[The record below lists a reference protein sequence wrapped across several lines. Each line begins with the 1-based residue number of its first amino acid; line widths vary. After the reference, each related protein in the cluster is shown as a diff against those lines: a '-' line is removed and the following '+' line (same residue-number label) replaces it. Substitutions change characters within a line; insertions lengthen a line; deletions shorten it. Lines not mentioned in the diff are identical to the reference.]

1 MDNEKEYNNLLNK
14 IDSIELINDENLDKM
29 DFYELCYYMQTL
41 NNIDSLSNDKVG
53 DE

>member
-1 MDNEKEYNNLLNK
+1 MNKEDKVNDLLKK
-14 IDSIELINDENLDKM
+14 IDNIQLVSKEDLKKM

-41 NNIDSLSNDKVG
+41 NYIDSLSNEREG